1 MRHSYPPDHD
11 SGQPPGVRHDPF
23 SQLSG
28 GGGFSQRDA
37 LKGGIPRPV
46 GAGRGRRRDR
56 SSERGDPRKLDHPLM
71 AVFLQ
76 KNVAGT
82 VQALTALMV
91 TVVERGAGLVLVH
104 SVLGT
109 QDLCNV
115 KYRNN
120 GC

>member
-1 MRHSYPPDHD
+1 
-11 SGQPPGVRHDPF
+11 
-23 SQLSG
+23 
-28 GGGFSQRDA
+28 
-37 LKGGIPRPV
+37 
-46 GAGRGRRRDR
+46 
-56 SSERGDPRKLDHPLM
+56 M

-82 VQALTALMV
+82 VQALTALME
-91 TVVERGAGLVLVH
+91 TVVESGAGLVLVY
-104 SVLGT
+104 SALGK